1 MSAYLVSKQQI
12 DYILTA
18 TPEPSIWS
26 PSRGKD
32 GEYLGLDRIGD
43 ALWQENQ
50 RSVNYRYSEGDTV
63 SEYVYQQTQEP
74 VSPVQALKFI
84 QCLRYQSCETP
95 DWEDTKA
102 AALLDRLQIDIIRV
116 LPGYEDANWSI

>member
-26 PSRGKD
+26 PSRGED

-50 RSVNYRYSEGDTV
+50 RSVNYRYSENDVVPG
-63 SEYVYQQTQEP
+63 YVYQRTQEP

-84 QCLRYQSCETP
+84 NNLRSQSCETP
-95 DWEDTKA
+95 DWEHTEA
-102 AALLDRLQIDIIRV
+102 AALLDELQTDIIGC
-116 LPGYEDANWSI
+116 LPGYQEAACSI